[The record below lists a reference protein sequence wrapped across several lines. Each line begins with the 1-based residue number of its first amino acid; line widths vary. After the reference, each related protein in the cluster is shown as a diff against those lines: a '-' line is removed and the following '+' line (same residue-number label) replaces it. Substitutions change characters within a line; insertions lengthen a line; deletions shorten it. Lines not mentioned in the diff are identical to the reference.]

1 MNKRLKELRIKLGM
15 SQAEFGEVIGISNF
29 AISSIERGERNLTER
44 NLSLICEKL
53 NVNRDWLENGIGE
66 MFMKDLPMDEFT
78 ALLADIDTNATERT
92 REFLEIYWKLDK
104 KSQKVIEDLTFSI
117 YENFEKKN
125 KNLF

>member
-66 MFMKDLPMDEFT
+66 MFTKDLPMDEFT
-78 ALLADIDTNATERT
+78 ALLADIDANAAERT

-104 KSQKVIEDLTFSI
+104 KSQKVIEDLTFSM
-117 YENFEKKN
+117 YENFGKK
-125 KNLF
+125 K